1 MVWFPLPE
9 PSSSKVSLGGG
20 EHSQG
25 QWLRR
30 DFLNQAPFWDTS
42 PGRDRRAQL
51 PGGLTITLW
60 FLSPSILLLSALS
73 LAGRGGHGK
82 ALFVLF
88 CWSLNIGPFLSVL
101 DLVEEFQLWIHC
113 AIHTKTYLT
122 TTKSCSGKDLGCE
135 TKSFL
140 SQNHF
145 CCSWPL
151 PYWSW
156 RIPFSRRMTKS
167 SIQSRCSF
175 GFLKQILEDHCIDL
189 SF

>member
-1 MVWFPLPE
+1 MAWFPLLE
-9 PSSSKVSLGGG
+9 PPSSKVSLGGG

-51 PGGLTITLW
+51 PRVCLTITLW

-82 ALFVLF
+82 ALFC
-88 CWSLNIGPFLSVL
+88 CWPLNIGPFLSVL
-101 DLVEEFQLWIHC
+101 DLVEEFQLWIYC
-113 AIHTKTYLT
+113 ALHTKTYLT
-122 TTKSCSGKDLGCE
+122 TKSCSGQIFRDVKPRVII
-135 TKSFL
+135 

-156 RIPFSRRMTKS
+156 GILFNRRMTKS
-167 SIQSRCSF
+167 SIQ
-175 GFLKQILEDHCIDL
+175 
-189 SF
+189 